1 ENRLPVD
8 RYSFPKQE
16 TEAREDDALYHKGER
31 FGTVAAV
38 DFAARTVDVKKT
50 RKLAELHPPAVYVWD
65 APLNVGQQGDA
76 LLRVGDWVAANGI
89 DDDGAFRA
97 AGDLVRRRGPRLRND
112 GGVEALPGETVEE
125 TALRIGHSLEETTF
139 AIQGPP
145 GAGKTFT
152 GARMICDLVRR
163 GKRIGV
169 AALSHKVIRKL
180 LQEVVKAAAEKEI
193 RGVCCVQRWNE
204 GEPEPGIAVAR
215 KNEEIFTL
223 LDGCSANVIGGTS
236 FLWSRGEM
244 LDAVDVLFIDEAG
257 QMALADVISV
267 AHAAKSL
274 VLIGDPQQLERPLK
288 GSHPE
293 GAEK

>member
-1 ENRLPVD
+1 
-8 RYSFPKQE
+8 
-16 TEAREDDALYHKGER
+16 
-31 FGTVAAV
+31 
-38 DFAARTVDVKKT
+38 KKT
-50 RKLAELHPPAVYVWD
+50 KKLTELHPAAVYVWE
-65 APLNVGQQGDA
+65 APLPVTQQADA
-76 LLRVGDWVAANGI
+76 LFRVGEGGATNGI
-89 DDDGAFRA
+89 DATGDFRA
-97 AGDLVRRRGPRLRND
+97 ARDLLLRRPPRLAN
-112 GGVEALPGETVEE
+112 GETVLALPSGLGEG
-125 TALRIGHSLEETTF
+125 TACRVWSAMCETTF

-180 LQEVVKAAAEKEI
+180 LQEVVKAAAEKKI